1 MRDERADATRC
12 TDLIEAITTTIPN
25 VFINEGKNQAPH
37 ILNLSLP
44 GRDTDY
50 LIALMD
56 EAGFA
61 VSSRSACETDSEDG
75 SRAVVAL
82 TGDKER
88 SRATLRISWGPG
100 VGRRGLAR
108 FARALAKHVAF
119 IDSRGQ

>member
-1 MRDERADATRC
+1 MRTE
-12 TDLIEAITTTIPN
+12 LIKTIMSSIPR
-25 VFINEGKNQAPH
+25 VYINESRIQVPH

-61 VSSRSACETDSEDG
+61 VSSRSACETDSEEG

-88 SRATLRISWGPG
+88 ARATLRISWGPDI
-100 VGRRGLAR
+100 GRRELAR
-108 FARALAKHVAF
+108 FARTLAEQVAF
-119 IDSRGQ
+119 IDI